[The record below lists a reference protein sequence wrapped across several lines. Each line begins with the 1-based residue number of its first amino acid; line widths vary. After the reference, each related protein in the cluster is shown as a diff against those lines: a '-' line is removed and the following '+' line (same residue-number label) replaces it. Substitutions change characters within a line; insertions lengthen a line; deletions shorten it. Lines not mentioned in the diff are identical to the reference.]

1 MCSMNNLL
9 LIPYKYCTAG
19 DIIIGEIATQFD
31 CLFDKIYFNDHP
43 QTMLVNEL
51 ITTPK
56 SYQHVLS
63 FVFAVKEINENLKVL
78 PNITLGF
85 HIFDSYLSARMT
97 HQNTLQLL
105 STRERIVP
113 NFHCDK
119 QKKLMAVIGSLD
131 SEISLQMGI
140 LLRIYKI
147 PQLHFFL
154 RNISFNNT
162 SGDLVSFD
170 ENRELAAG
178 FDIIN
183 WVTFPNKSFL
193 RKKVGMI
200 DPQALP
206 GQEFTINR
214 EAITWHGIFNQV
226 PPQARCNDHCHPGYS
241 RKKKEGKPFC
251 CYDCV
256 PCPNGKVSNQEDMND
271 CFKCLENQYPSKNKE
286 QCLPKALI
294 FLSFTEPLGLSL
306 VFLIFFFSTSTILVL
321 AIFIKNQ
328 NTPIV
333 KANNRDLTYCLLISL
348 LFCFLS
354 SLLFIGQPHT
364 VTCYLR
370 QSSFGIIFSVAISC
384 VLAKT
389 VTVVIAFKMTK
400 PESRM
405 RKWLGKRM
413 TNSIFLCC
421 FLIQAGICAVWLS
434 TSPPFQDF
442 DMHSLPEGIIVECN
456 EGSISMFY
464 CVLGFL
470 GFLTMVS
477 FIMAFLA
484 RKLPD
489 SFNEAKFITFSM
501 LVFCSVWISFVPA
514 YLSTKGKYMVAVEIF
529 SILASSAGLLICIFS
544 PKCYIIILKPSLNCK
559 DQLIRRKT

>member
-1 MCSMNNLL
+1 MVPNEEFQYWGLVQLL
-9 LIPYKYCTAG
+9 QHFQWTWIGIITANDDKGESFVQRLVPLLYRHDICTAN
-19 DIIIGEIATQFD
+19 IIKTPHLSDVLETFQSLEPLLNLTFSLTNSNVKVFVVNADSQTVT
-31 CLFDKIYFNDHP
+31 CLKW
-43 QTMLVNEL
+43 
-51 ITTPK
+51 
-56 SYQHVLS
+56 
-63 FVFAVKEINENLKVL
+63 
-78 PNITLGF
+78 
-85 HIFDSYLSARMT
+85 
-97 HQNTLQLL
+97 LL
-105 STRERIVP
+105 YY
-113 NFHCDK
+113 
-119 QKKLMAVIGSLD
+119 
-131 SEISLQMGI
+131 GI
-140 LLRIYKI
+140 L
-147 PQLHFFL
+147 
-154 RNISFNNT
+154 
-162 SGDLVSFD
+162 
-170 ENRELAAG
+170 E
-178 FDIIN
+178 
-183 WVTFPNKSFL
+183 
-193 RKKVGMI
+193 GMADASI
-200 DPQALP
+200 
-206 GQEFTINR
+206 
-214 EAITWHGIFNQV
+214 
-226 PPQARCNDHCHPGYS
+226 
-241 RKKKEGKPFC
+241 
-251 CYDCV
+251 
-256 PCPNGKVSNQEDMND
+256 DMND

-370 QSSFGIIFSVAISC
+370 QSSFGTIFSVAISC

-405 RKWLGKRM
+405 RKWLGKRL

-477 FIMAFLA
+477 FTMAFLA